1 MKGNTAAMFVS
12 RQAAS
17 SCSQA
22 EIARSESRFKLP
34 AMGVRSAMHNVPT
47 ATAEAA
53 IDESVWDRAIKGKV
67 SGSGRR
73 GDASRPF

>member
-1 MKGNTAAMFVS
+1 
-12 RQAAS
+12 
-17 SCSQA
+17 
-22 EIARSESRFKLP
+22 
-34 AMGVRSAMHNVPT
+34 MHNVPT

-73 GDASRPF
+73 GDASRPFWSANSGAAILCARRTGSSRANPFRTWPFKP